1 MRKDEMKKRYIL
13 FLLAWVSVS
22 VSVSAQTD
30 RQYIRMGN
38 KQFRKGNYDKAE
50 VEYSKALAKNKSNS
64 QAAYNM
70 ARVLMH
76 KEDDQN
82 KDSLA
87 VEKFKEAA
95 KMEENK
101 VRKAMSFHNIG
112 WIFQS
117 HEDYAKAIEAYKEA
131 LRNNPK
137 DDQTR
142 YNLAL
147 CQKLL
152 KKQNGGG
159 GSQNKEDKN
168 QDKDKQDKKKQN
180 QDKNKKD
187 KQEKQQQKQQPK
199 MSKENAE
206 QLLNAAVQEEK
217 RTQQR
222 MQKALQ
228 QPQSR
233 NLQKNW

>member
-1 MRKDEMKKRYIL
+1 MKWRYIL
-13 FLLAWVSVS
+13 FLLILVSVS
-22 VSVSAQTD
+22 VCAQTD

-50 VEYSKALAKNKSNS
+50 VEYSKALLKNKNNS
-64 QAAYNM
+64 LAVYNM
-70 ARVLMH
+70 ACVLMH
-76 KEDDQN
+76 KEGTQS

-87 VEKFKEAA
+87 LEKFKEAA
-95 KMEENK
+95 KMEDNK
-101 VRKAMSFHNIG
+101 TRKAMAFHNIG

-117 HEDYAKAIEAYKEA
+117 HEDYANAIEAYKEA
-131 LRNNPK
+131 LRNNSK
-137 DDQTR
+137 DNQTR

-147 CQKLL
+147 CQRLL
-152 KKQNGGG
+152 KKQGG
-159 GSQNKEDKN
+159 GSNRNKDDKN
-168 QDKDKQDKKKQN
+168 QDKNNQDKQKQN
-180 QDKNKKD
+180 QHKNKKD
-187 KQEKQQQKQQPK
+187 KQQQKQQPQQPK

-217 RTQQR
+217 KTQQR

-228 QPQSR
+228 QPQSK

>member
-1 MRKDEMKKRYIL
+1 MKRRYIL
-13 FLLAWVSVS
+13 FLLILVSVS
-22 VSVSAQTD
+22 VCAQTD

-50 VEYSKALAKNKSNS
+50 VEYSKALLKNKNNS
-64 QAAYNM
+64 LAVYNM
-70 ARVLMH
+70 ACVLMH
-76 KEDDQN
+76 KEGTQS

-87 VEKFKEAA
+87 LEKFKEAA
-95 KMEENK
+95 KMEDNK
-101 VRKAMSFHNIG
+101 TRKAMAFHNIG

-117 HEDYAKAIEAYKEA
+117 HEDYANAIEAYKEA
-131 LRNNPK
+131 LRNNSK
-137 DDQTR
+137 DNQTR

-147 CQKLL
+147 CQRLL
-152 KKQNGGG
+152 KKQGG
-159 GSQNKEDKN
+159 GSNRNKDDKN
-168 QDKDKQDKKKQN
+168 QDKNNQDKQKQN
-180 QDKNKKD
+180 QHKNKKD
-187 KQEKQQQKQQPK
+187 KQQQKQQPQQPK

-217 RTQQR
+217 KTQQR

-228 QPQSR
+228 QPQSK